1 MRKKVLIVAFAVV
14 VLVLAGVAV
23 AAYLRATETPD
34 AGIDTELAGVSVM
47 TATEELPTTTEE
59 QPVEEPEE
67 PEAKAEG
74 PCWLSFGGNP
84 QRTLARENIDLG
96 RPTRA
101 VWGRA
106 IGFMEYPATFCD
118 GTLYVNNAKGTTF
131 AIDAETGDLVWKRKV
146 ASLMASSPAIA
157 GPRLIVSSH
166 DGTVTGLNRANGK
179 VLWRVGT
186 AGRVESSPVA
196 VDNTA
201 YFGSTDGR
209 LFAVNVTSGAV
220 RWAYDTGGGST
231 RARRSGETVSASR
244 PTPARSSACGAPT
257 ATSSGRRM

>member
-1 MRKKVLIVAFAVV
+1 
-14 VLVLAGVAV
+14 
-23 AAYLRATETPD
+23 
-34 AGIDTELAGVSVM
+34 M
-47 TATEELPTTTEE
+47 TATEELSTTTEE

-67 PEAKAEG
+67 PEEPEAKSEG

-96 RPTRA
+96 RPTQA

-131 AIDAETGDLVWKRKV
+131 AIDAETGDLVWRRKV

-166 DGTVTGLNRANGK
+166 DGTVTGLSRANGK

-201 YFGSTDGR
+201 YFGSTEGGSSPS
-209 LFAVNVTSGAV
+209 TSPAGPSAGPTTPG
-220 RWAYDTGGGST
+220 DGST
-231 RARRSGETVSASR
+231 RARLSGETVSASR
-244 PTPARSSACGAPT
+244 PTPARSSACGART
-257 ATSSGRRM
+257 ATSSGPPM